1 MADENEDAR
10 PAASLS
16 LAGVRIL
23 RPLAED
29 ELRRLETRC
38 TYRRLAPGDLLMTRF
53 SSGAA
58 VYFILVGRV
67 RVVHFLDGQDEITIA
82 TISVGEAIGEIS
94 AIDGGT
100 ASATVIAEE
109 DCVIAELP
117 KDEFHALLT
126 RRGDVAVSILRRW
139 AGIIRE
145 LDDKVS
151 LVSSIGPE
159 QRICSELVR
168 LARIET
174 PGSDRWLV
182 SELPSH
188 QDLAIRAHTTREA
201 VASTIAELASR
212 GIVERHTR
220 ALHILDYRGLQGMV
234 RHGSSL
240 PRPPLHIRGS

>member
-1 MADENEDAR
+1 MAEETEQTR
-10 PAASLS
+10 PAVSLS

-53 SSGAA
+53 TSGTA
-58 VYFILVGRV
+58 VHFILVGRV
-67 RVVHFLDGQDEITIA
+67 RVVHFLDGQDEVTIA
-82 TISVGEAIGEIS
+82 TIAVGEAIGEIS

-117 KDEFHALLT
+117 KDEFHALLL
-126 RRGDVAVSILRRW
+126 RRGDVAVSLLRRW
-139 AGIIRE
+139 AGIIRD

-168 LARIET
+168 LARVEK
-174 PGSDRWLV
+174 PGSDRWV
-182 SELPSH
+182 VPELPSH
-188 QDLAIRAHTTREA
+188 QDLAIRAQTTREA

-212 GIVERHTR
+212 GIVERRTR
-220 ALHILDYRGLQGMV
+220 TLHILDYRGLQGMV
-234 RHGSSL
+234 RHGSSV
-240 PRPPLHIRGS
+240 PRPPVQIGGS

>member
-1 MADENEDAR
+1 MADEQEDAR
-10 PAASLS
+10 PAVSLS

-23 RPLAED
+23 RPLPED
-29 ELRRLETRC
+29 EIRYLETRC
-38 TYRRLAPGDLLMTRF
+38 TYRRLAPDDLLMSRF
-53 SSGAA
+53 ATGDA
-58 VYFILVGRV
+58 VYFILAGRV
-67 RVVHFLDGQDEITIA
+67 RVVHFLDGEDEVTIA
-82 TISVGEAIGEIS
+82 TISAGEAIGEIS

-109 DCVIAELP
+109 DCVIAALP
-117 KDEFHALLT
+117 KEEFQALLV
-126 RRGDVAVSILRRW
+126 RRGDVAVSLLRRW
-139 AGIIRE
+139 AAIIRD

-168 LARIET
+168 LARVDR

-182 SELPSH
+182 PELPSH
-188 QDLAIRAHTTREA
+188 QDLAVRAQTTREA

-212 GIVERHTR
+212 GIVERRTR
-220 ALHILDYRGLQGMV
+220 TLHILDYRGLQAMV

-240 PRPPLHIRGS
+240 PLPPVRVGGS